1 MVEKLHKSIREAV
14 FKSNVNSDLEVSSDL
29 DWIYVLGEGR
39 FMHRNFFF
47 FLTRPID
54 VTGGGA
60 VAVVKI
66 FFF

>member
-1 MVEKLHKSIREAV
+1 MEKLHGRSAKLCLSRTSILISKSVLISTG
-14 FKSNVNSDLEVSSDL
+14 FMYLERGGLCIEIS
-29 DWIYVLGEGR
+29 
-39 FMHRNFFF
+39 FF

>member
-47 FLTRPID
+47 F
-54 VTGGGA
+54 
-60 VAVVKI
+60 
-66 FFF
+66 FF